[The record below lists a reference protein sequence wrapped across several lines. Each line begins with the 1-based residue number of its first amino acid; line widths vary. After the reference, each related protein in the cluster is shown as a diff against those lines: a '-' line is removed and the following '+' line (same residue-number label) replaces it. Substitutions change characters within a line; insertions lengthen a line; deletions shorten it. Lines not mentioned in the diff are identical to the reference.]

1 MENHKQRISE
11 FGFVRVCAASP
22 KLIVGDPFYN
32 VKEISSLLHQADK
45 DEVQIMA
52 FPELCI
58 SGYTCQDLFYQGL
71 LQETCV
77 AAFEWL
83 LNETKG
89 LSVLFVVGSP
99 VKINDMLYN
108 CAIVACAGEVIG
120 IVPKTYLPNTKEF
133 YEKRWFTTRNEQFA
147 ENVRIFGKILPF
159 GKSIFR
165 IEKLGITLG
174 IEICEDLWSVIPPSS
189 KMALEGASLIIN
201 LSASNELVSKAR
213 YRKELVAQQSAR
225 CVCGYVYA
233 SCGVFESTTD
243 TVFSG
248 DLLIA
253 ENGIIVGEGERFLR
267 KNSYIIA
274 DLDFK
279 RLTFERQINSNY
291 SDSVSGNDGK
301 SEFAVINVKSDIND
315 TNFSRKLAR
324 TIAKLP
330 FVPSD
335 SDKRDEN
342 CEEIFNIQTASLA
355 KRLEHTGIKKVFVGV
370 SGGLDSTLALL
381 VAHKTFKLLGL
392 PFTDITGVTMPGF
405 GTTDQTYRN
414 AITLMEELGV
424 TISEIDIR
432 PSCMMHFE
440 DIGHNPAQMDTT
452 YENVQARER
461 TQILM
466 DLANKNNGLLIG
478 TGDLSELA
486 LGWCTYNGDHMS
498 MYGVNS
504 SIPKT
509 LIMYLIDWI
518 SKSQETEK
526 VGQVLARVLDT
537 PISPEL
543 LPPDANGDIAQK
555 TQQIIGPYELHDFFL
570 FCFLR
575 KGDAPDK
582 ILFLAQK
589 AFEGLYSHEE
599 IRKWLKVFLNRF
611 FSQQFKRSCMPDG
624 PKVGSVSLSPRG
636 DWKMPSDASVK
647 AWIDSL

>member
-1 MENHKQRISE
+1 MENYRQKISD

-22 KLIVGDPFYN
+22 KLIVGDPFNN

-58 SGYTCQDLFYQGL
+58 SGYTCQDLFYQGI

-77 AAFEWL
+77 AALEWL

-89 LSVLFVVGSP
+89 LQILFVVGSP
-99 VKINDMLYN
+99 VKIKDMLFN
-108 CAIVACAGEVIG
+108 CAIVACGGEVIG

-189 KMALEGASLIIN
+189 KMALEGANIIIN

-213 YRKELVAQQSAR
+213 YRKDLVTQQSAR

-253 ENGIIVGEGERFLR
+253 ENGIIMAEGERFLR

-291 SDSVSGNDGK
+291 SDSVSGNEGK
-301 SEFAVINVKSDIND
+301 SEFAVINVKSDLNE

-324 TIAKLP
+324 QVARLP

-335 SDKRDEN
+335 SEKRDEN
-342 CEEIFNIQTASLA
+342 CAEIFNIQTASLA
-355 KRLEHTGIKKVFVGV
+355 KRLEHTGIRKVFVGV

-381 VAHKTFKLLGL
+381 VAHKTFKLLNL
-392 PFTDITGVTMPGF
+392 PYTDITGVTMPGF
-405 GTTDQTYRN
+405 GTTDQTYGN

-432 PSCMMHFE
+432 PSCMLHFE

-466 DLANKNNGLLIG
+466 DLANKNNALLIG

-518 SKSQETEK
+518 SKSQETEN
-526 VGQVLARVLDT
+526 VGAVLARVLDT

-543 LPPDANGDIAQK
+543 LPPDANGEIAQK

-575 KGDAPDK
+575 KGDSPDK
-582 ILFLAQK
+582 IQFLAQK
-589 AFEGLYSHEE
+589 AFEGQYSHEE